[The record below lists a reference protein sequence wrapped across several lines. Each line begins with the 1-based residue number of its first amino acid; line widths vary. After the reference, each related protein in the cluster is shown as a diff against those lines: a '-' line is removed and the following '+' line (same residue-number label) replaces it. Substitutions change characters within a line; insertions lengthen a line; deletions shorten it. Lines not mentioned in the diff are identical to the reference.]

1 MPNAGFDNDIL
12 NAIWNRDKHF
22 KTFKLSGKEIGNG
35 NFKCAMVLSV
45 Q

>member
-22 KTFKLSGKEIGNG
+22 KTFKLAGKEIGNG